1 MAQAQLT
8 DHNPHQSA
16 AHGPDP
22 VAEAMAE
29 SRAALRSA
37 QNTVAQEIRAY
48 PMPISGCDA
57 QFNHLLALRQ
67 QIAAALV
74 ALDSPAWIPTSRHPD

>member
-1 MAQAQLT
+1 MAQGQLT
-8 DHNPHQSA
+8 ERTLHQA
-16 AHGPDP
+16 ATNGPDP

-29 SRAALRSA
+29 SRAALQSA
-37 QNTVAQEIRAY
+37 QQTVAEEIRAY

-67 QIAAALV
+67 QLGAALV